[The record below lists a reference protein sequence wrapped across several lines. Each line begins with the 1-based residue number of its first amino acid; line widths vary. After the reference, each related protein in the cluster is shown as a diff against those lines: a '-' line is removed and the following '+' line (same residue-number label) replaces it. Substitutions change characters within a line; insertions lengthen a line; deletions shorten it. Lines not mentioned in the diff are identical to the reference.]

1 MTPSSLPRYPAQLL
15 LVSTQLGAPSGAGT
29 IGKVGGIRDWE
40 PDLMGL
46 GPNQGSGSGKVAEK
60 VGGFKSGVGGVWP
73 GRPPPSPNA
82 GFPRFWKY

>member
-29 IGKVGGIRDWE
+29 IGKVGAIRDWE

-46 GPNQGSGSGKVAEK
+46 GPNQGPGSGAEK
-60 VGGFKSGVGGVWP
+60 VGGLNREWGVYGLGSP
-73 GRPPPSPNA
+73 PNA
-82 GFPRFWKY
+82 GFTRFWKY